1 MYATLDIH
9 GKMMMPI
16 KENILT
22 SLTLSLNVS
31 RILKLDMLGIMC
43 YIMEVKHGDYY
54 SVLLLAKTAV
64 KHNCCVFVSFSAQES
79 VATISSM

>member
-31 RILKLDMLGIMC
+31 RILKLNMLGIMC
-43 YIMEVKHGDYY
+43 YIMEVKHGDY
-54 SVLLLAKTAV
+54 LAKTAV
-64 KHNCCVFVSFSAQES
+64 KHNCCVLVSFYAQES